1 MYLSCLRVRREIQL
15 HSTSSKAVRFKGKSQ
30 HCDLQH
36 MTGKTKL
43 LQSASVSLT
52 SQKQTR
58 DKENW
63 KEVVKKMFLV

>member
-30 HCDLQH
+30 HCGLQH
-36 MTGKTKL
+36 MTGKTRL